1 MKKILIPIDGS
12 KASQIA
18 AEKAV
23 SFGKLLNSELTFV
36 TVVNLP
42 SEDKYSYFGMN
53 VENAFVANR
62 KEMLQK
68 LIHEETR
75 MLDIIVRGL
84 DCGELHTIKK
94 IIIGKPAEEIVKLAT
109 EEKFDLIIMGRRG
122 FSNIERFFMGSV
134 TQKVTSAAPCPV
146 MVVNG

>member
-1 MKKILIPIDGS
+1 MKKILIPVDGS

-23 SFGKLLNSELTFV
+23 SIGKLLNADLTFV

-84 DCGELHTIKK
+84 DCSELHTIKK
-94 IIIGKPAEEIVKLAT
+94 VIIGKPAEEIVKLAV
-109 EEKFDLIIMGRRG
+109 EEKFDLIVMGRRG
-122 FSNIERFFMGSV
+122 FSGFERFFIGSI
-134 TQKVTSAAPCPV
+134 TQKVIAAAPCPV